1 MRIAAGLLVQLL
13 CGCLLLSACD
23 HKAPATAPKWIPV
36 RVETLGSLLDND
48 GVRYSASVTPK
59 TRVELKFRVNGYI
72 DAIYQTKD
80 SSGNLQPVPRGTRI
94 SKTMELA
101 HIKDDEYRDKVKS
114 ASANV
119 AAAEAA
125 LLKAKQDYRRA
136 KDLYASESMTAPD
149 YDSAQQEYSTAV
161 ANVDGAR
168 AQLDEAQQNL
178 AYCTLVP
185 PMDGVILSRNIEL
198 GALVNSST
206 VAFVLADMS
215 VVKVVFAVPDVM
227 LKNITLGDT
236 LDVTTQ
242 SQPGKVFSGKVSTV
256 SPAAD
261 TSARVFEIEITIPN
275 PQDVLKDG
283 MVAALKVP
291 ELPAHVSTALAVP
304 ISAVLRSKQDPQGYA
319 LYVVETQ
326 NDKTVARLQD
336 VQLGDVHG
344 NRIAVLGGVS
354 SGQQVIVSGVT
365 SVWDGGLE
373 RIVQ

>member
-125 LLKAKQDYRRA
+125 LLKAK
-136 KDLYASESMTAPD
+136 
-149 YDSAQQEYSTAV
+149 
-161 ANVDGAR
+161 
-168 AQLDEAQQNL
+168 
-178 AYCTLVP
+178 
-185 PMDGVILSRNIEL
+185 
-198 GALVNSST
+198 
-206 VAFVLADMS
+206 
-215 VVKVVFAVPDVM
+215 
-227 LKNITLGDT
+227 
-236 LDVTTQ
+236 
-242 SQPGKVFSGKVSTV
+242 
-256 SPAAD
+256 
-261 TSARVFEIEITIPN
+261 
-275 PQDVLKDG
+275 
-283 MVAALKVP
+283 
-291 ELPAHVSTALAVP
+291 
-304 ISAVLRSKQDPQGYA
+304 
-319 LYVVETQ
+319 
-326 NDKTVARLQD
+326 
-336 VQLGDVHG
+336 
-344 NRIAVLGGVS
+344 
-354 SGQQVIVSGVT
+354 
-365 SVWDGGLE
+365 
-373 RIVQ
+373 